1 MQLAETRGS
10 TVSVRLICQFVLL
23 GMATL
28 MAPVAA
34 RAQVSFY
41 TAVDMAL
48 RNSTQVRMSA
58 ADVQHAEAGVMESVD
73 AYKPSFL
80 VGSTL
85 GYSYG
90 FPVGQPSVYSVSAQS
105 LAFSFSQPDYIRS
118 ARAGLLAAQLQL
130 KDTRQQVIL
139 TVALDYIELT
149 TIEQQMTALD
159 QQTGFVQKLVE
170 IESERVGAGV
180 DSRVELTQARLTGA
194 QVALRRLHLVDQAE
208 MVRARLAH
216 LTGLSSKDLVSEPQ
230 TIPTAPDISLQAGLE
245 GSVMDNNSGVKA
257 AYALAQSKLFTAFGD
272 ARQYNRPTFGF
283 GGEYNRYAKFNNYN
297 EYYLRF
303 QHNNFN
309 VGVQITFPL
318 FDATRKAK
326 AKGSSAEAAQA
337 KAQAD
342 QVRDQAGEQMLQLQ
356 KNITEL
362 EAQEQVAELQN
373 ELAQDQLD
381 AITTQLHLGSG
392 IPGAP
397 APLPKDEQAARV
409 GERSRFVDLLET
421 RFQLTQARLALL
433 RTTGRI
439 EEWAKT
445 VPATH
450 P

>member
-1 MQLAETRGS
+1 M
-10 TVSVRLICQFVLL
+10 RLTCQFVLL
-23 GMATL
+23 GIVTL

-41 TAVDMAL
+41 TAVDLAL
-48 RNSTQVRMSA
+48 RNSTQVRISA
-58 ADVQHAEAGVMESVD
+58 ADVQHAEAAVMESKD
-73 AYKPSFL
+73 AYKPSFS
-80 VGSTL
+80 VGSSL

-118 ARAGLLAAQLQL
+118 ARAALLAAQLQL

-139 TVALDYIELT
+139 TVALDYIELAK
-149 TIEQQMTALD
+149 IEQQTTALD
-159 QQTGFVQKLVE
+159 QQTGFVQNLME
-170 IESERVGAGV
+170 IEAERVGAGV

-208 MVRARLAH
+208 IVRARLAH
-216 LTGLSSKDLVSEPQ
+216 LTGLSPKDLVSEPQ
-230 TIPTAPDISLQAGLE
+230 TIPTAPDLSQQAAIE
-245 GSVMDNNSGVKA
+245 ASVIDNSSGVKA
-257 AYALAQSKLFTAFGD
+257 AYASAQSKLFAAFGD
-272 ARQYNRPTFGF
+272 ARQNNRPTIAF
-283 GGEYNRYAKFNNYN
+283 GGEYNRYAKFNNYS

-309 VGVQITFPL
+309 VGLQITLPL

-337 KAQAD
+337 SAQAD
-342 QVRDQAGEQMLQLQ
+342 QLRDQAGEQLLQLQ
-356 KNITEL
+356 GSITEL

-373 ELAQDQLD
+373 ELAQDQLN
-381 AITTQLHLGSG
+381 AVTAQLQLGTG
-392 IPGAP
+392 NPGAP

-421 RFQLTQARLALL
+421 RFQLTQARLSLL
-433 RTTGRI
+433 RSTGRI

-445 VPATH
+445 LPAAH